1 MKQSYTIF
9 LEAMLSEY
17 VDPSKGR
24 RMHRDNPA
32 VDAENVKVGD
42 YIIPSLTA
50 NKAQDEEAEKE
61 DKEAEKEDKEAKKKA
76 KKEKEKAAKEAED
89 KEKDAREKYFDA
101 IKATAAGG
109 GRTYAAIATSP
120 VISAMR
126 KLSSGASGRRTG
138 PVI

>member
-17 VDPSKGR
+17 ADPTKGR
-24 RMHRDNPA
+24 RMHRDDPA
-32 VDAENVKVGD
+32 VDPENVKVGD
-42 YIIPSLTA
+42 YIIPSPTA
-50 NKAQDEEAEKE
+50 NKAKDE
-61 DKEAEKEDKEAKKKA
+61 EAEKEDKEAKKKA
-76 KKEKEKAAKEAED
+76 KKKEEKAAKEAED

-120 VISAMR
+120 IISAMR